1 MKRYIILIL
10 TLSLIGWVA
19 CLPVKI
25 KKGQGIVG
33 NVYMITGDQMPSPD
47 IKREPPRGIKT
58 KIYIYELT
66 STAQVEKTKEPSFYN
81 FIRTKLVKIVETDEK
96 GYFKT
101 SLAAGTYSLFVKKD
115 DLFYANLFEG
125 DNINPVIVPPELFA
139 HIDFNISYNAVY

>member
-1 MKRYIILIL
+1 MKRYFLLIL
-10 TLSLIGWVA
+10 TIILVGWVA

-33 NVYMITGDQMPSPD
+33 NVYMISGDQMPSPD
-47 IKREPPRGIKT
+47 IKREPPKGIKT
-58 KIYIYELT
+58 KIYIYELA
-66 STAQVEKTKEPSFYN
+66 STEQVEHAKEPSFYN
-81 FIRTKLVKIVETDEK
+81 FIRTKLVKIVESDEK

-125 DNINPVIVPPELFA
+125 NRINPVIVPEDMFA
-139 HIDFNISYNAVY
+139 HIDFQISYNAVY